1 MTVVRKCAVLRPFL
15 PNSDE
20 TTVERIGYGNEFYS
34 PYVRHLNS
42 YDGKVK
48 EGMFYS
54 TKHDAFADTIE
65 ELRRLK

>member
-1 MTVVRKCAVLRPFL
+1 
-15 PNSDE
+15 
-20 TTVERIGYGNEFYS
+20 
-34 PYVRHLNS
+34 VRHLNS